1 MFVLSAFSG
10 IGLHIAGHGN
20 NHEVWYN
27 WAVFHVL
34 ICFLF
39 FVAAI
44 FHITTHWGWYKGII
58 KNGLGKK
65 SKITVVLSVVFLLVS
80 VTGIIL
86 LGVNGENSDIG
97 LLHYK
102 IGIALIILSI
112 GHILK
117 RIHFLRKS
125 LKFVRLPTRYHYF
138 SNNWLKV
145 YPPNR
150 LSQTAI
156 IKIYLDNRIF
166 SIFVIS
172 SH

>member
-1 MFVLSAFSG
+1 MKKIFVIDWILVFVFVLSAFSG

-20 NHEVWYN
+20 RHELWHN
-27 WAVFHVL
+27 WPVFHVL
-34 ICFLF
+34 SSLLFLIT
-39 FVAAI
+39 VI
-44 FHITTHWGWYKGII
+44 FHITTHWGWYKGAI

-102 IGIALIILSI
+102 IGISTIILCI

-117 RIHFLRKS
+117 RTHLLRKS
-125 LKFVRLPTRYHYF
+125 LK
-138 SNNWLKV
+138 
-145 YPPNR
+145 
-150 LSQTAI
+150 
-156 IKIYLDNRIF
+156 
-166 SIFVIS
+166 
-172 SH
+172 

>member
-1 MFVLSAFSG
+1 MKKIFVIDWILVLVFVLSAFSG

-20 NHEVWYN
+20 SHELWHN

-34 ICFLF
+34 SSFLF
-39 FVAAI
+39 LITVI

-65 SKITVVLSVVFLLVS
+65 SKITVVLSVVFFLVS

-86 LGVNGENSDIG
+86 LGVNGANSYIG

-102 IGIALIILSI
+102 IGIVTIILCI

-117 RIHFLRKS
+117 RTHLLRKS
-125 LKFVRLPTRYHYF
+125 LK
-138 SNNWLKV
+138 
-145 YPPNR
+145 
-150 LSQTAI
+150 
-156 IKIYLDNRIF
+156 
-166 SIFVIS
+166 
-172 SH
+172 